1 MYNLTLS
8 WDDSWDAVP
17 ASGQAVQL
25 DLNTD
30 FAEHHVEMT
39 YTTIEL
45 LTESWDSG
53 STAADLVY
61 VNPKR
66 NSSLTGANYT
76 IPNNLPSNSYSFRIN
91 VTYSSTNGTHSDS
104 VQLNSFDIN
113 SDSLQCKGFP
123 TYNGVVSPSDP
134 RYSSLHITQPYA
146 GEVLYNVIQGSE
158 ASGPSYDIEWDFYD
172 IINAQGQGI
181 RNATMEFVQERD
193 KMPGYY
199 RSAGAFEV
207 NASSLS
213 IDYPYGPSTVDSSG
227 MWFPSAVASSSKT
240 ELRGVNPSRY
250 HLYVKG
256 PDATWTCLDGS
267 QKIPWSAVND
277 DYCDC
282 PDGSDEP
289 GTGACPNGMFHC
301 KNEGHVGV
309 DIRSSRVGDGLCEL
323 ECCDGSDEAPGVC
336 PNRCE
341 ETGKVYR
348 AEQAAVKKLRKTGAK
363 IRSTY
368 VAFAKKEHKR
378 LEEAILKLTAEVK
391 EKQLEVDRTQDILER
406 TESLDAASLE
416 VKKQSPLYASLQ
428 SHNAAIRAL
437 DNRSKRYQEKI
448 DKLEALLNDLEN
460 GFNPNYVDM
469 AVINTV
475 KAWKSIKGEDED
487 VTEPVPSGTDTAEPA
502 VEEQT
507 AGDEEDEGVAAEEE
521 SSDEEKEDQ
530 RWSDSEI
537 KQLTERTDYVNLML
551 EYERHMQQG
560 TQGTGDDQAKSL
572 LYSIT
577 EYIPD
582 EWLPTFETAKDYL
595 VDTLA
600 TMGLVEKKLGPSAD
614 ASAAREAHSQ
624 AKSALSSAEH
634 SLKNDEEA
642 RDKLFSPTWYGKEGE
657 WKKLDGTCLSKDTGE
672 YTYSVC
678 LFGSATQKSN
688 RDGAQNNLGTFSSWS
703 TSPSVSPG
711 EYDYYTQQLYNNG
724 AQCWNGP
731 KRSVVLHLSC
741 GTENELLSISEPEK
755 CEYHFV
761 GRTPALCLPLDKEEG
776 KDELFKKSPSIFSLT
791 ARSSGPYHIFRQGK
805 REAGSNKMLAL
816 APSQASVIHHT
827 ASVSSRAAS
836 SSIRTSRTAS
846 PPRKPVQA
854 HRTPTHTIIHSA
866 SVPSSSGS
874 VASSSLA
881 GPSVRQTVVAEAPAA
896 PPTASNTNPA
906 SPISP
911 QPFDVNALPQAEL
924 LRLLSQ
930 LLQRI
935 ATSNDKIYHAHSQAQ
950 QSQSETQSRHNYPV
964 PSPDDQAYPS
974 SPSTPL
980 FASLTTASKA
990 SVGSPTCPLFF
1001 HARNVPTI
1009 SIESYLLRI
1018 LKYCPTTNEVFLS
1031 LLVYFDRMGVLAEA
1045 VTKELEGADH
1055 NVGRDGDA
1063 GKGSTMPLIIDSY
1076 NIHRLIIAGVTVA
1089 SKFFS
1094 DVFYTNSRYAKV
1106 GGLPTHEL
1114 NKLELQFLLLNDFRL
1129 VISAE
1134 ELQRYAEQLIIYSND
1149 PASSLPLSSSNT
1161 DISAY
1166 SSPSMELFHH
1176 QSELPNILAQRPR
1189 TFAPI
1194 APAAVQSTSP
1204 EAMYSSLPHPFSPYT
1219 NDSFSPCSSSAASS
1233 VAPTPTSSTYDHFTP
1248 SSSTSTITQGA
1259 YGETIAASSEYLIQ
1273 PVTDGGHSQ
1282 IYGNGHMGMNGKEAG
1297 WESASADSESVVSNS
1312 EAGETS
1318 VEQEAD
1324 EEEPTIRFIKHG
1336 LVNGVDLVETEGRNT
1351 PQRRA
1356 AHPPI
1361 PSFSGYNDDD
1371 DDDDDEEV
1379 KIITHDNRAQVTA
1392 SATTMRLVN
1401 GHGATRLSL
1410 KRSVDDADDDAE
1422 ATEDEIVYR
1431 GDRDSRGPSRVGIGR
1446 SGGSTA
1452 SRS

>member
-53 STAADLVY
+53 STAA
-61 VNPKR
+61 
-66 NSSLTGANYT
+66 
-76 IPNNLPSNSYSFRIN
+76 SF
-91 VTYSSTNGTHSDS
+91 
-104 VQLNSFDIN
+104 
-113 SDSLQCKGFP
+113 
-123 TYNGVVSPSDP
+123 
-134 RYSSLHITQPYA
+134 
-146 GEVLYNVIQGSE
+146 GSE

-289 GTGACPNGMFHC
+289 GTGACPNEMFHC

-348 AEQAAVKKLRKTGAK
+348 EEQAAVKKLRKTGAK

-368 VAFAKKEHKR
+368 VAFAKEEHKR

-688 RDGAQNNLGTFSSWS
+688 RDGAQNNLG
-703 TSPSVSPG
+703 
-711 EYDYYTQQLYNNG
+711 
-724 AQCWNGP
+724 
-731 KRSVVLHLSC
+731 
-741 GTENELLSISEPEK
+741 
-755 CEYHFV
+755 
-761 GRTPALCLPLDKEEG
+761 
-776 KDELFKKSPSIFSLT
+776 FKKSPSIFSLT

-881 GPSVRQTVVAEAPAA
+881 GPSVRQTAVAEAPAA

>member
-1 MYNLTLS
+1 MIQNVTSNNGNMYNLTLS

-348 AEQAAVKKLRKTGAK
+348 EEQAAVKKLRKTGAK

-368 VAFAKKEHKR
+368 VAFAKEEHKR

-755 CEYHFV
+755 F
-761 GRTPALCLPLDKEEG
+761 
-776 KDELFKKSPSIFSLT
+776 
-791 ARSSGPYHIFRQGK
+791 
-805 REAGSNKMLAL
+805 
-816 APSQASVIHHT
+816 
-827 ASVSSRAAS
+827 
-836 SSIRTSRTAS
+836 
-846 PPRKPVQA
+846 
-854 HRTPTHTIIHSA
+854 
-866 SVPSSSGS
+866 
-874 VASSSLA
+874 ASSSLA
-881 GPSVRQTVVAEAPAA
+881 GPSVRQTAVAEAPAA